1 MFDMQSRLILTL
13 LVAAL
18 AAPTALALD
27 LGAAETAVQ
36 GPQRYIVGFHG
47 TPPAGET
54 YLGERVVARDLDL
67 NFLVVETNSAAGL
80 KAKAILDENVRYV
93 EYDDPFWARS
103 SFVPNDYFWTH
114 SSNYG
119 PKIVGAPLSWDL
131 TLGSTAV
138 KVAVIDSGVLA
149 THEDLQGTRFVAGYD
164 YAEGDATPNDDCGHG
179 THVLATVAS
188 NINNAK
194 GFAGYAQV
202 TVASLKGLDFVQGGC
217 YGAQSWLAG
226 ALKGAADGGYHF
238 SSNSWGGSTS
248 STTYND
254 AIAYAFNK
262 GVVMTAAAGNSG
274 PCTSCVGEPWVSNG
288 DKVIIVSATNALDAF
303 ATTYTGSTSG
313 SSQGPT
319 VDVSAPGDEIGQA
332 YIQPKG
338 SKCANACYV
347 KLSGTSMA
355 TPAVTGILALVKTL
369 NPSFGYAELD
379 ARIKG
384 TSVDLGLIG
393 FDDQYGFGRVNA
405 AAAVY

>member
-1 MFDMQSRLILTL
+1 MFNMQSKFVLTL
-13 LVAAL
+13 VLAAL
-18 AAPTALALD
+18 TAPTALALD
-27 LGAAETAVQ
+27 PGSTEVSVKGAE
-36 GPQRYIVGFHG
+36 RYIVGFYG
-47 TPPAGET
+47 TPPSGDS
-54 YLGERVVARDLDL
+54 YLGERVVAADLDL
-67 NFLVVETNSAAGL
+67 NFLVVETSNAAAL
-80 KAKAILDENVRYV
+80 RAKAMLDADVRYV
-93 EYDDPFWARS
+93 EYDDPFWATS
-103 SFVPNDYFWTH
+103 SFVPNDYFWGH
-114 SSNYG
+114 SANYG
-119 PKIVGAPLSWDL
+119 PKIVGAPVAWDL

-149 THEDLQGTRFVAGYD
+149 THEDLQGARFLAGYD

-188 NINNAK
+188 NTNNGK

-217 YGAQSWLAG
+217 YGAQTWLVN
-226 ALKGAADGGYHF
+226 ALKAAADGGYHF
-238 SSNSWGGSTS
+238 SSNSWGGAGGTAF
-248 STTYND
+248 ND

-274 PCTSCVGEPWVSNG
+274 PCTSCVGEPWASNG

-338 SKCANACYV
+338 SKCGNACYV

-369 NPSFGYAELD
+369 NPTFGYAELD

-384 TSVDLGLIG
+384 TSVDLGLVG
-393 FDDQYGFGRVNA
+393 FDHQHGVGRVNA